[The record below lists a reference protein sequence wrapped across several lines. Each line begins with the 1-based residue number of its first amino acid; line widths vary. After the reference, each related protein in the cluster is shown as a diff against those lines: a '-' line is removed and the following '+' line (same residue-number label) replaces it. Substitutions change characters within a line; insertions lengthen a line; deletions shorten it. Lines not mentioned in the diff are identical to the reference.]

1 MDRIIGKISL
11 IENKAVK
18 IMDDAAARK
27 KDIAEQIRR
36 ETESFDRELEAE
48 TSARIDEVRTSM
60 EAEMKKKIVC
70 LLLGVIS
77 SFKVLGTMNVCKMV
91 VGVIQLSQQSKNYIQ
106 IRKIK

>member
-60 EAEMKKKIVC
+60 EAEMKKKLAC
-70 LLLGVIS
+70 QHMLEKLENHY
-77 SFKVLGTMNVCKMV
+77 KC
-91 VGVIQLSQQSKNYIQ
+91 QSKNYVEQ
-106 IRKIK
+106 LFKEMTGA

>member
-11 IENKAVK
+11 IENKAK

-60 EAEMKKKIVC
+60 EAEMKKKLAC
-70 LLLGVIS
+70 QQSRADQMLEKLENHY
-77 SFKVLGTMNVCKMV
+77 KC
-91 VGVIQLSQQSKNYIQ
+91 QSKNYVEQ
-106 IRKIK
+106 LFKEMTGA

>member
-1 MDRIIGKISL
+1 MDRSIGKISL

-60 EAEMKKKIVC
+60 EAEMKKKLAC
-70 LLLGVIS
+70 QQSRADHMLEKLENHY
-77 SFKVLGTMNVCKMV
+77 KC
-91 VGVIQLSQQSKNYIQ
+91 QSKNYVEQ
-106 IRKIK
+106 LFKEMTGA

>member
-48 TSARIDEVRTSM
+48 TSARIDEVRNEGAASYQRTVPRYGC
-60 EAEMKKKIVC
+60 AGNC
-70 LLLGVIS
+70 
-77 SFKVLGTMNVCKMV
+77 T
-91 VGVIQLSQQSKNYIQ
+91 
-106 IRKIK
+106 